1 MCPCTDCL
9 THIYDDEN
17 AYVTYSDGFR
27 VVPKPASRNM
37 LGQVRA
43 TLEQANHMELALG
56 TKTRSAVSPF
66 HPISLIVLPVGG
78 SRRRVVVVSFSRA
91 CGALTAAVGFWAV
104 RLSTDWM
111 PGLTCPAACRLCNA
125 LYGR

>member
-1 MCPCTDCL
+1 MCLCTDCL
-9 THIYDDEN
+9 TNIYDDEN

-56 TKTRSAVSPF
+56 TKTRSAVSP
-66 HPISLIVLPVGG
+66 PIPSDV
-78 SRRRVVVVSFSRA
+78 
-91 CGALTAAVGFWAV
+91 
-104 RLSTDWM
+104 TDR
-111 PGLTCPAACRLCNA
+111 G
-125 LYGR
+125 

>member
-1 MCPCTDCL
+1 MCLCADCL
-9 THIYDDEN
+9 TNIYDDEN

-56 TKTRSAVSPF
+56 TKTRSAVSPPRS
-66 HPISLIVLPVGG
+66 HPISRIVLPVGG
-78 SRRRVVVVSFSRA
+78 PLLRS
-91 CGALTAAVGFWAV
+91 
-104 RLSTDWM
+104 LSCLLI
-111 PGLTCPAACRLCNA
+111 GC
-125 LYGR
+125 

>member
-1 MCPCTDCL
+1 MCLCADCL
-9 THIYDDEN
+9 TNIYDDEN

-56 TKTRSAVSPF
+56 TKTRSAVSP
-66 HPISLIVLPVGG
+66 PIPSHSLSYP
-78 SRRRVVVVSFSRA
+78 SAARC
-91 CGALTAAVGFWAV
+91 CGLF
-104 RLSTDWM
+104 L
-111 PGLTCPAACRLCNA
+111 PGLRGPHCCCLLSPCCLLIGC
-125 LYGR
+125 

>member
-1 MCPCTDCL
+1 MCLCADCL
-9 THIYDDEN
+9 TNIYDDEN

-56 TKTRSAVSPF
+56 TKTRSAVS
-66 HPISLIVLPVGG
+66 HPIPSHSLYCPSAARVGVLWWSLSPVPAGPSLLLLAFG
-78 SRRRVVVVSFSRA
+78 L
-91 CGALTAAVGFWAV
+91 CGCLLIGCQ
-104 RLSTDWM
+104 
-111 PGLTCPAACRLCNA
+111 G
-125 LYGR
+125 